1 MLKLILILLGSALL
15 TGALSKRAL
24 ITPYGAGA
32 FGLFLGSLFNLT
44 FAPLTFTVILLYLTA
59 SLGNA
64 IPEADGEGVDTS
76 VILNARHAHSYNRA
90 ESFLY
95 KTGAL
100 VLFTILPIG
109 KPDAYI
115 SGFPAFV
122 LAIVMLISNWANSEE
137 EDKEDPQLI
146 ILFFQTIILSVCLW
160 FAYWHTHAVNPMLG
174 IISAIAVPKL
184 LFPDRRVVTEVETV
198 HDAFSPIRTVFALLI
213 VWLTPGFSTSAVD
226 ASLYP
231 TGRPR
236 LLAAVGLEGA
246 VEGYVLHLLLNN
258 QTSSKSPLGYLFAL
272 PYTNWGSF
280 TLSTSLYLL
289 ILAALLLAPICVIF
303 SPLLPISP
311 SPYSTA
317 AIIMCQ
323 AVVTLDHWAWLFLA
337 AGCLCLYIGRSL
349 SQNCKH
355 PKDET
360 EALALFVP
368 MLFG

>member
-122 LAIVMLISNWANSEE
+122 LAIVMLVSNWANTETEE
-137 EDKEDPQLI
+137 SNPQLE
-146 ILFFQTIILSVCLW
+146 ILFFQTIILSLCLW

-184 LFPDRRVVTEVETV
+184 LFPDRRVVTEVETM

-213 VWLTPGFSTSAVD
+213 VWLTPGFSTSAVT
-226 ASLYP
+226 ACLYP

-258 QTSSKSPLGYLFAL
+258 QTSGKSPLGDLLAL

-280 TLSTSLYLL
+280 TLSTPLYLL
-289 ILAALLLAPICVIF
+289 VLAALVLAPLCVIC
-303 SPLLPISP
+303 SPLLPISHTP
-311 SPYSTA
+311 FSTA

-323 AVVTLDHWAWLFLA
+323 AVVTLGVWAWLFLA
-337 AGCLCLYIGRSL
+337 AGCLCLFIRRSL
-349 SQNCKH
+349 SRNCKH
-355 PKDET
+355 PKEET

>member
-76 VILNARHAHSYNRA
+76 VILNARHAHGYNRA

-122 LAIVMLISNWANSEE
+122 LAIVMLFANLGNSDVE
-137 EDKEDPQLI
+137 KEGAE
-146 ILFFQTIILSVCLW
+146 ILAIPVQTIILSLCLW
-160 FAYWHTHAVNPMLG
+160 FAYWHTHAVSPMLG

-184 LFPDRRVVTEVETV
+184 LFPDRRAVEEVETM

-213 VWLTPGFSTSAVD
+213 VWLTPGFSTSAVT
-226 ASLYP
+226 ACLYP

-258 QTSSKSPLGYLFAL
+258 QTSGKSPLGDLLAL

-280 TLSTSLYLL
+280 TLSTPLYLL
-289 ILAALLLAPICVIF
+289 ILAALILAPLCVIF

-311 SPYSTA
+311 TPFSTA

-323 AVVTLDHWAWLFLA
+323 AVVTLGVWAWLFLA
-337 AGCLCLYIGRSL
+337 AGCLCLFIRRSL

-355 PKDET
+355 PKEET